1 MNCGAL
7 SAFQCSRSF
16 MSKRKLSKLWCF
28 VSNGVILHARSY
40 WQQDVIVTVV
50 RPPEIAGCQGPQPVS
65 LLPVSLLTQPIS
77 TKLQVNFK
85 SKIHSKFKQIQIQNS
100 SKFKFKL
107 ILKVSTSNSNSHSNS
122 YSNAN
127 SNSYLFFHVIVDLML
142 WVSELNF
149 LIACWALMMLKE
161 ARLVWCHERGAF
173 VNVS

>member
-1 MNCGAL
+1 M
-7 SAFQCSRSF
+7 
-16 MSKRKLSKLWCF
+16 
-28 VSNGVILHARSY
+28 SNGVILHARSY

-77 TKLQVNFK
+77 TKLQVNSK

-127 SNSYLFFHVIVDLML
+127 SNSYLFFHVIVDFDA
-142 WVSELNF
+142 VSFRIEFFDCVLSPYDAQRSPF
-149 LIACWALMMLKE
+149 GVMP
-161 ARLVWCHERGAF
+161 
-173 VNVS
+173 